1 MSNVLREVVQPGLIR
16 LVLNRPDAFN
26 ALSESML
33 ADLGAEL
40 KAISS
45 DASVRVVVLAA
56 QGKAFCAGHDLRE
69 MRASPSED
77 YYQRLFNQCTDVMMT
92 IQQMPQPVIAEV
104 QGVATAAGCQL
115 VAMCDLAVASE
126 KARFAVSGI
135 NLGLFC
141 ATPSVPLSRNLSRKQ
156 ALELLLT
163 GDFLSAEGA
172 RERGLINQ
180 VVPAE
185 GLTDAALALAQK
197 ILAKPE
203 AAVRMG
209 KQLFYKQLEV
219 GIEQAYAMA
228 GSTMAC
234 NMMEPDTLEGVQAFI
249 EKRPPNWQAQA
260 SEHTPTAQP
269 KGQAAA

>member
-45 DASVRVVVLAA
+45 DASARVVVLAA

-260 SEHTPTAQP
+260 SEHTPIAQP

>member
-1 MSNVLREVVQPGLIR
+1 MSNVIQEVIQPGLVR
-16 LVLNRPDAFN
+16 LTLNRPDAYN
-26 ALSESML
+26 ALSEAML
-33 ADLGAEL
+33 ADLGGAL
-40 KAISS
+40 KSISEDPS
-45 DASVRVVVLAA
+45 ARVVVLAA
-56 QGKAFCAGHDLRE
+56 LGKAFCAGHDLRE

-77 YYQRLFNQCTDVMMT
+77 YYQRLFAQCTDMMMT

-163 GDFLSAEGA
+163 GEFLSAEDA

-185 GLTDAALALAQK
+185 ALTDAAIGMAQK

-209 KQLFYKQLEV
+209 KQLFYRQLEV
-219 GIEQAYAMA
+219 GIEAAYAMA
-228 GSTMAC
+228 GNTMAC
-234 NMMEPDTLEGVQAFI
+234 NMMQPDTLEGVQAFI
-249 EKRPPNWQAQA
+249 EKRPPSWHA
-260 SEHTPTAQP
+260 PTKSDQSQQDA